1 MIKLLWQRL
10 AVFRRAEFLSPRDLL
25 QRALGLSGLFLL
37 AHLAGLREFTS
48 VLNGTVGSVAAGWK
62 LSSFLALI
70 YILLYLAFVILVPV
84 LVLAALILAVWQRC
98 VLKDENSRITPET
111 NSRRTDAAD

>member
-1 MIKLLWQRL
+1 MIKLFWQKL
-10 AVFRRAEFLSPRDLL
+10 AIFRRAEFLSARDLL

-62 LSSFLALI
+62 LSSFLALV

-84 LVLAALILAVWQRC
+84 LVLAALILAVWRQC
-98 VLKDENSRITPET
+98 VQKVENPRVTPET
-111 NSRRTDAAD
+111 GSWRTDATD

>member
-1 MIKLLWQRL
+1 MIKHFWQKL
-10 AVFRRAEFLSPRDLL
+10 AIFRRAVFFSAKDLL
-25 QRALGLSGLFLL
+25 QRALGISGLFLL

-62 LSSFLALI
+62 LSSYLALI

-84 LVLAALILAVWQRC
+84 LVLAALILAMGQRF
-98 VLKDENSRITPET
+98 
-111 NSRRTDAAD
+111 RRRG

>member
-1 MIKLLWQRL
+1 MIKLFWQKL
-10 AVFRRAEFLSPRDLL
+10 AIFRRAEFFSAKDLL
-25 QRALGLSGLFLL
+25 QRALGISGLFLL

-62 LSSFLALI
+62 LSSYLALI

-84 LVLAALILAVWQRC
+84 LVLAALLLAMGQRF
-98 VLKDENSRITPET
+98 
-111 NSRRTDAAD
+111 RRRG

>member
-1 MIKLLWQRL
+1 MMKLFWRRL
-10 AVFRRAEFLSPRDLL
+10 AVFRRAEFLSARDLL
-25 QRALGLSGLFLL
+25 QRAGVISVLFLV

-62 LSSFLALI
+62 FSGFLALI

-84 LVLAALILAVWQRC
+84 LVLAAIILAAWQRC
-98 VLKDENSRITPET
+98 IQKDENSHVTPDT
-111 NSRRTDAAD
+111 NNRRTDVAV

>member
-1 MIKLLWQRL
+1 MIKNFWRKL
-10 AVFRRAEFLSPRDLL
+10 AIFQRAEFLSARDLL
-25 QRALGLSGLFLL
+25 QRALGISVLFLL

-62 LSSFLALI
+62 LSSFLALV

-84 LVLAALILAVWQRC
+84 LVLAAMILTVWRRW
-98 VLKDENSRITPET
+98 VRKKENSPISYNLKP
-111 NSRRTDAAD
+111 

>member
-1 MIKLLWQRL
+1 MIKLFWQRL

-25 QRALGLSGLFLL
+25 QRALGISGLFLL

-48 VLNGTVGSVAAGWK
+48 VLNGTIGSVAAGWK
-62 LSSFLALI
+62 LSGFLALI

-84 LVLAALILAVWQRC
+84 LVLAAMILAVWRRC
-98 VLKDENSRITPET
+98 VQKEENSGMTPET
-111 NSRRTDAAD
+111 SSGRNDAAD